1 VHTRLADR
9 RHELAGAGG
18 RAVARAREVH
28 DFRVASDEAREV
40 SRAAA
45 ACSRDRIGDAP
56 TSSHTSSGVCMPFTG
71 REPSARVS
79 TGSCISGIAS
89 TGSMPVARAADAQ
102 VAALRV
108 LTQRR
113 GKITVISSLA
123 ARVGCEGRA
132 AHSSS
137 KGGVELPCAD
147 RVLTDVEKKA
157 RDAGEKSAP
166 VKVRIQ
172 PHRPGMPLEIADL
185 NLFLTSPASDVIR
198 GHGFFIDGG
207 YGAV

>member
-1 VHTRLADR
+1 VHTWLADH
-9 RHELAGAGG
+9 RHELAGAGA

-56 TSSHTSSGVCMPFTG
+56 TSSHTSSGASMPFIG

-132 AHSSS
+132 AYCSS

-147 RVLTDVEKKA
+147 RVLTDMEK
-157 RDAGEKSAP
+157 
-166 VKVRIQ
+166 
-172 PHRPGMPLEIADL
+172 RPRTPRR
-185 NLFLTSPASDVIR
+185 R
-198 GHGFFIDGG
+198 GRP
-207 YGAV
+207 

>member
-1 VHTRLADR
+1 
-9 RHELAGAGG
+9 
-18 RAVARAREVH
+18 
-28 DFRVASDEAREV
+28 
-40 SRAAA
+40 
-45 ACSRDRIGDAP
+45 
-56 TSSHTSSGVCMPFTG
+56 M
-71 REPSARVS
+71 
-79 TGSCISGIAS
+79 
-89 TGSMPVARAADAQ
+89 
-102 VAALRV
+102 

-198 GHGFFIDGG
+198 GHGFFIDG
-207 YGAV
+207 